1 MSLTIEGFFLV
12 LPIVVIA
19 KLLFPFYILMNKQ
32 VIIQLVWCDLPL
44 LSLFISYEEINSI
57 CRNFYFIEQNVLSG
71 VEACLPSRGE

>member
-44 LSLFISYEEINSI
+44 LSLFISYEEINRI
-57 CRNFYFIEQNVLSG
+57 CRNFYFMGRMFSQ
-71 VEACLPSRGE
+71 